1 MCARRPAARR
11 RRRRSFFGP
20 GGPAGRTRAAAREHR
35 GRHASRAGFAGTSLQ
50 QLFAGRKVVLFALPG
65 AFTGVCE
72 KGHVPSFAKLVDDF
86 RQKGVDEVACISIND
101 PYCMNGWAKAMGTTG
116 ISFYAD
122 ADESFTR
129 AVSETR
135 DCTADALGP
144 GVRSN
149 RYACV
154 VEDGVVGACFV
165 EAGPGDLTVSDGATL
180 LEAL

>member
-1 MCARRPAARR
+1 M
-11 RRRRSFFGP
+11 
-20 GGPAGRTRAAAREHR
+20 
-35 GRHASRAGFAGTSLQ
+35 
-50 QLFAGRKVVLFALPG
+50 
-65 AFTGVCE
+65 
-72 KGHVPSFAKLVDDF
+72 PSFAKLVNEF
-86 RQKGVDEVACISIND
+86 QQKGVDEVACLAIND
-101 PYCMNGWAKAMGTTG
+101 PYCMNGWAKAMGTSG

-135 DCTADALGP
+135 DCTGDALGP

-180 LEAL
+180 LEALIITRRRTGSSTPSNGSARVPLHVSRSQCTRRRLMQLQTR